1 MLPKCWSVRRLVVR
15 KVKLLCS
22 FRSTCLKQSLEILF
36 CCDVVYEEEDMIERG
51 NSLSKLFYYGEK
63 VQAWAGG
70 ERRERGGGEGSNMG
84 GGEGAPYQK
93 TQN

>member
-1 MLPKCWSVRRLVVR
+1 M
-15 KVKLLCS
+15 
-22 FRSTCLKQSLEILF
+22 
-36 CCDVVYEEEDMIERG
+36 YEEEDMIERG

-93 TQN
+93 TQNWLIIFRFFSLPCFLSSSPILYTQNI